1 MTEENKINF
10 WEINLNKEQNE
21 NLENFSNNKKTE
33 STEDKTEKNTN
44 DNLIAKANEKN
55 NNSFKNTINLDDI
68 KIQEEKVEDKKNIEF
83 GMDWTE
89 KREKKHYHINYRK
102 IFILS
107 FITIFISVLVSWI
120 LYLYN
125 DYIEK
130 YSTNTEIEETKISEN
145 VSKIKDLINKYFKK
159 EHNSS
164 NQIIISGKSWILEL
178 TNLIESDKNYIQK
191 KEILKDSVI
200 NLSNTILTK
209 YKTLNETK
217 KAITKNGFFPKE
229 IWDILSNKEQIWS
242 IQNSLLS
249 LEAIKFN
256 SAINVFSYL
265 DTFLESLSKS
275 IEKPKSIIEENT
287 NDIISRWD
295 KDINL
300 YIKNCYLNPY
310 ETNYQCNVVWD
321 FDKYYK
327 ITKDMYFDTNFFKK
341 LIHYTDTKLEQTEL
355 PSFSIIFKRFDQ
367 NKDEIT
373 FNIDI
378 NTFKQDEIELA
389 KKGILSPHI
398 FIFTN
403 LINNLK
409 QSKFIL
415 WESISTKSLDIKTKT
430 LDIGSTQ
437 FIVNNS
443 NKSFTLP
450 IQKESQRE
458 IFDFIETID

>member
-10 WEINLNKEQNE
+10 WEINLNNEQKTDS
-21 NLENFSNNKKTE
+21 ENFLKNKKLE
-33 STEDKTEKNTN
+33 QEKSI
-44 DNLIAKANEKN
+44 IAKANEEKN
-55 NNSFKNTINLDDI
+55 KPFENTINLDDI
-68 KIQEEKVEDKKNIEF
+68 KIKEEKKENQKKIEF
-83 GMDWTE
+83 GTDWTE

-107 FITIFISVLVSWI
+107 FITILITSIVSWA
-120 LYLYN
+120 LYIYN
-125 DYIEK
+125 DYIEN
-130 YSTNTEIEETKISEN
+130 YSTNTEIEETKISE
-145 VSKIKDLINKYFKK
+145 SIWKIKNLINKYFKK
-159 EHNSS
+159 EHNA
-164 NQIIISGKSWILEL
+164 NNEIIISGKLWITEL
-178 TNLIESDKNYIQK
+178 TNVVESDKNYIQK
-191 KEILKDSVI
+191 KEILKDSVK
-200 NLSNTILTK
+200 NLVNTILIN
-209 YKTLNETK
+209 YKTLDNNK
-217 KAITKNGFFPKE
+217 KAITKNGFFSNE
-229 IWDILSNKEQIWS
+229 ISEIIWDKEQIWS

-275 IEKPKSIIEENT
+275 LEKPKSVVQENT
-287 NDIISRWD
+287 EDIISRWD

-300 YIKNCYLNPY
+300 YITNCYLNPY
-310 ETNYQCNVVWD
+310 ETSHKCNIIWD
-321 FDKYYK
+321 FDRYYK
-327 ITKDMYFDTNFFKK
+327 ITKDAYFDTNFFKE
-341 LIHYTDTKLEQTEL
+341 LIHYTDIKLEQTEL
-355 PSFSIIFKRFDQ
+355 PSFSITFKEFNQ

-378 NTFKQDEIELA
+378 NTFKQDEVELA
-389 KKGILSPHI
+389 KKWILSPHI

-415 WESISTKSLDIKTKT
+415 WEWISTKSLNIETKI

-458 IFDFIETID
+458 IFDFMDTIE